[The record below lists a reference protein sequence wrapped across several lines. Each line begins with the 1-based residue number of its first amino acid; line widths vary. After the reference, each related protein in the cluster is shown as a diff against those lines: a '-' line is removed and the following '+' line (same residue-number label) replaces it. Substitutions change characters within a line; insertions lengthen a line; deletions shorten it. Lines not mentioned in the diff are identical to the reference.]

1 MKIHILEKI
10 EWWDLV
16 SQRGESI
23 DKTFELLCADFM
35 KIKFKLDSVPLPSQN
50 DNYPWIEWEPVIK
63 DWLYY
68 QFQAK
73 FWDVSFNTSNSGFK
87 HSLSVVNSKLSDET
101 YKLNILWLFSIKDYP
116 TTNRSI
122 WDKYFLDYEK
132 DNNLK
137 IGKFFWSG
145 FLSELWKE
153 DYIKLLHSYFPIE
166 KIKEDI
172 YSQCEDKSSVCPI
185 KLNGEIE
192 NVKKWFE
199 WDYLDDIKKAERYQK
214 IYTYKKLAYSTKPWI
229 LDHFEELE
237 GAIADE
243 IFEDLELCNFTS
255 LDEYIAK
262 WEYFLL
268 DTNSI
273 KKYKTELSS
282 LIHGKRGLFVN
293 YWTQWQS
300 FLKYIESNK
309 IEFKD
314 KRNENSI

>member
-1 MKIHILEKI
+1 MNIHILEKI

-63 DWLYY
+63 DWLHY

-73 FWDVSFNTSNSGFK
+73 FWDVAFNTSNSGFK
-87 HSLSVVNSKLSDET
+87 HSLSVINSKLLDDT
-101 YKLNILWLFSIKDYP
+101 YKLDILWLFSIKDYP
-116 TTNRSI
+116 TSNRSI

-137 IGKFFWSG
+137 IEKFFWSD

-166 KIKEDI
+166 KIREDI
-172 YSQCEDKSSVCPI
+172 YKQCEDNDSVCPI
-185 KLNGEIE
+185 KLKSENC
-192 NVKKWFE
+192 NVKNWFK
-199 WDYLDDIKKAERYQK
+199 WDYLHDIKKAELYQK
-214 IYTYKKLAYSTKPWI
+214 KYTYKKLAYSTKSFI
-229 LDHFEELE
+229 LDKYDEIEKAISSEIFDELE
-237 GAIADE
+237 CSYYNWLDDYINS
-243 IFEDLELCNFTS
+243 CKSS
-255 LDEYIAK
+255 LDNTEIKIKYEVELKHLMPHK
-262 WEYFLL
+262 WW
-268 DTNSI
+268 
-273 KKYKTELSS
+273 
-282 LIHGKRGLFVN
+282 LFVN
-293 YWTQWQS
+293 YWTQWKS
-300 FLKYIESNK
+300 CLNYIESNK

-314 KRNENSI
+314 KRNENNI